1 MKNIVLLG
9 FMGTGKSVVGRRLA
23 ADIHYR
29 FVDTDF
35 LIESRAHQR
44 IAWIIRDKGE
54 AHFRQIE
61 SLVVREVAC
70 RSRCVISTGG
80 GTVLDPKNIEA
91 LQRNGILVAL
101 QARPEVILKRVRR
114 HEGTRPLLDGPDPLS
129 RIYALLKERE
139 PQYRRASL
147 ILDTSDMP
155 VKEVIRKIK
164 EKVWAVEN

>member
-29 FVDTDF
+29 FVDTDC

-44 IAWIIRDKGE
+44 IFRIIQEKGE
-54 AHFRQIE
+54 AQFRQLE

-70 RSRCVISTGG
+70 RRRCVISTGG
-80 GTVLDPKNIEA
+80 GVVLDPKNIEA
-91 LQRNGILVAL
+91 LQENGILVTL
-101 QARPEVILKRVRR
+101 QARPEVILKRVQR
-114 HEGTRPLLDGPDPLS
+114 HNGTRPLLDSPDPLS
-129 RIYALLKERE
+129 KIYELLKERE
-139 PQYRRASL
+139 PHYRRASL

-155 VKEVIRKIK
+155 VKEVIRQIK
-164 EKVWAVEN
+164 EKAWAV